1 MRAHISQPIHLV
13 GPDRFWSKKSHHHHQ
28 VFSCSF
34 IVSRVGFKCPPQA
47 QLQSQQP
54 CTPILCLTAP
64 GKGQGCG
71 QESPRTRAHAAG
83 SPAGWALLH
92 PLMTPQICLNIH
104 TNTTQFHGQIISS
117 AACALQL
124 MLPLRSLPAC
134 VQDTAGVVHCSYP
147 ATAQCNDNTF
157 IYQSE
162 MRLQEVAPKAPFILG
177 PA

>member
-1 MRAHISQPIHLV
+1 MRAHVSQPIHLV
-13 GPDRFWSKKSHHHHQ
+13 GPDRFWSKKSHHYHQ
-28 VFSCSF
+28 VFNCSF
-34 IVSRVGFKCPPQA
+34 IVSRVVFKCPPQA

-54 CTPILCLTAP
+54 CTPILCLAAP

-83 SPAGWALLH
+83 SFTSPNDHSGLPKH
-92 PLMTPQICLNIH
+92 PYKYNTIPRSDYKQH
-104 TNTTQFHGQIISS
+104 T
-117 AACALQL
+117 ACALQL
-124 MLPLRSLPAC
+124 VLPLRSLPAC

>member
-1 MRAHISQPIHLV
+1 MFLNPSTLWGLTGFGA
-13 GPDRFWSKKSHHHHQ
+13 KSHTTTTRSSI
-28 VFSCSF
+28 VVLLSVGWCSNVPPRLSCRASSHAHLYC
-34 IVSRVGFKCPPQA
+34 VSLPQ
-47 QLQSQQP
+47 
-54 CTPILCLTAP
+54 
-64 GKGQGCG
+64 GKD
-71 QESPRTRAHAAG
+71 RAVAKRAHAAG
-83 SPAGWALLH
+83 HTLLALLH
-92 PLMTPQICLNIH
+92 PLMTTQVCLNIH

-117 AACALQL
+117 TACALQL
-124 MLPLRSLPAC
+124 VLPLRSLPAC